1 MTAPANNKCLDCKGI
16 GLKVREVPT
25 SLYTCGFYT
34 AAYPCPTCLGTGRIM
49 PVSLQDSKT
58 ASTGESL

>member
-1 MTAPANNKCLDCKGI
+1 MTAPATNKCLDCKGI

-25 SLYTCGFYT
+25 KLYTCGFYT

-58 ASTGESL
+58 ASTGDAL